1 MSRESPLPV
10 GESGADSGISLSD
23 SKIFLTVNYEYRYKL
38 SCVVNVTGATY
49 ARENRLVTAK
59 GWRL

>member
-1 MSRESPLPV
+1 MKKHVRRGWDS
-10 GESGADSGISLSD
+10 ADSGINLSD
-23 SKIFLTVNYEYRYKL
+23 SKIFLTVIYKYRYKL
-38 SCVVNVTGATY
+38 SCVVNVTGAMY